1 MHKEVK
7 ETKALTHIEC
17 LQNAFFQISSVISAH
32 KNLKAIFEVIVQES
46 LYCLKAHR
54 ATILLLDEKSGIL
67 NIECTHVSD
76 PSYEQ
81 IGLNEEREVAQ
92 KTLKNNKPFLLGGQ
106 GNFSDFFKYQKQERK
121 VTSLMSIP
129 FSSNGKAIAVLSV
142 VMIDEESGF
151 DEKSLQ
157 FFFSFANLASTA
169 MEMVRLLEEVHKGNH
184 FRNTY
189 ERYLDNILSQ
199 LQNISEKEPPRI
211 DRPIIK
217 TQAEEKVDE
226 EKLPEGQTKEK
237 VAGVERP
244 IPLQEEPG
252 PTVKTQAEQKGE
264 EEKFQED
271 ETKEEVAGVQRPV
284 PLREE
289 LSPIVKTPPKQKI
302 GKEESQESQTNE
314 KVPWVKGTIAL
325 QEESGINRRQDERV
339 DTVVRVEFH
348 EEYWG
353 FTKNLSRGGAF
364 ILTPDPM
371 ELGDEF
377 VLTLHMP
384 DGREAIDVVC
394 KVVWTNKYGKETQDL
409 RRGMGVKFAKLQ
421 PEAQRRIEEYLE
433 SQKNRKLRLEN
444 SDASIVA

>member
-1 MHKEVK
+1 MFFGKLSGESPRRGILHKEVK
-7 ETKALTHIEC
+7 ETKALRHIEC
-17 LQNAFFQISSVISAH
+17 LENAFFQISSVINAH
-32 KNLKAIFEVIVQES
+32 KDLNAIFEVIVQES

-54 ATILLLDEKSGIL
+54 STIFLLDEKSGIL
-67 NIECTHVSD
+67 NIECAHVSD

-129 FSSNGKAIAVLSV
+129 FSSNGKTIAVLSV

-169 MEMVRLLEEVHKGNH
+169 MEMVRLLEEVRKGNN

-211 DRPIIK
+211 DRPIIS
-217 TQAEEKVDE
+217 TQAEEKV
-226 EKLPEGQTKEK
+226 EKEKFKEGQTKEK
-237 VAGVERP
+237 GAAVERP
-244 IPLQEEPG
+244 APLKIESG
-252 PTVKTQAEQKGE
+252 PIERIQAEQKVE
-264 EEKFQED
+264 EEELQED
-271 ETKEEVAGVQRPV
+271 RAKGKIAWVQGTITVKEGSKKEEP
-284 PLREE
+284 
-289 LSPIVKTPPKQKI
+289 
-302 GKEESQESQTNE
+302 
-314 KVPWVKGTIAL
+314 
-325 QEESGINRRQDERV
+325 GINRRQDERV
-339 DTVVRVEFH
+339 DTIVRVEFH
-348 EEYWG
+348 DEFWG
-353 FTKNLSRGGAF
+353 FTKNLSKGGAF

-377 VLTLHMP
+377 VLKLHIP
-384 DGREAIDVVC
+384 DGGEPIEVAC

-409 RRGMGVKFAKLQ
+409 RRGMGVKFLNLQ
-421 PEAQRRIEEYLE
+421 PEVRTRIEEYLE
-433 SQKNRKLRLEN
+433 AYKNRNL
-444 SDASIVA
+444 